1 MNVSSSPILVGNLY
15 GPKFRERENEKRGD
29 LTPWENG
36 RKEGASRAASVNKF
50 LHYCLNVSYIFHRS
64 VEDKIHFRAQL
75 KTHLDALNF
84 HQGGDYANNFRAK
97 FILPFESEYL
107 LVLALIFV

>member
-1 MNVSSSPILVGNLY
+1 MGLNLEKGKTRRGEERLNSVGKWEKGRRVSRRIG
-15 GPKFRERENEKRGD
+15 KC
-29 LTPWENG
+29 
-36 RKEGASRAASVNKF
+36 KF

>member
-1 MNVSSSPILVGNLY
+1 MGLNLEKGKTRRGEERLNSVGKWEKGRRVSRRIGKY
-15 GPKFRERENEKRGD
+15 
-29 LTPWENG
+29 
-36 RKEGASRAASVNKF
+36 KF

>member
-1 MNVSSSPILVGNLY
+1 MGLNLEKGKTRRGEERLNSVGKWEKGRRVSPSIGKY
-15 GPKFRERENEKRGD
+15 
-29 LTPWENG
+29 
-36 RKEGASRAASVNKF
+36 KF